1 MAFPIEDVFSV
12 ARNRTEVA
20 VSERITE
27 FLFDPLVGQLVATAV
42 GLVLIGLLVQR
53 VQRWIGQRISD
64 RRRLSNVKQAV
75 KFVGYLAAAALVLT
89 IFSGR
94 LPGLTVTLGVA
105 GAGIAFALQ
114 EVIASVAGWI
124 AISFGQ
130 FYIVGDRVQL
140 GGIRGDVIH
149 IGVLRTSLMEI
160 GEWVKADQYNG
171 RIVRISNSFVFK
183 EPVFNYQ
190 EEISFMWDEIAIPV
204 RYGSDHRLAREIM
217 LRAAD
222 AVVGPTVAAVA
233 EEWEA
238 MQQKYPL
245 EHASVEPRVFLIA
258 NDNWMQVALRY
269 PVDVKRRRTI
279 HDELFMHVL
288 DAIAETEGRVALA
301 SATFEVVGAPTLDV
315 RLHADRGA

>member
-1 MAFPIEDVFSV
+1 MAFDGVG
-12 ARNRTEVA
+12 RLEVA
-20 VSERITE
+20 MNEQILE
-27 FLFDPLVGQLVATAV
+27 YLFDPLVGQLIATAI
-42 GLVLIGLLVQR
+42 GFVLIGLFVRFL
-53 VQRWIGQRISD
+53 QRWFARRVRD
-64 RRRLSNVKQAV
+64 ERRLSSIHQAV
-75 KFVGYLAAAALVLT
+75 TFVGYLGAAALVLT
-89 IFSGR
+89 IFSGQ

-114 EVIASVAGWI
+114 EVIASIAGWI

-183 EPVFNYQ
+183 EPVFNYT
-190 EEISFMWDEIAIPV
+190 EEISFMWDEISLPV
-204 RYGSDHRLAREIM
+204 RYGSDHRLGREIM
-217 LRAAD
+217 LRVAEE
-222 AVVGPTVAAVA
+222 VVGDTVEGVA
-233 EEWEA
+233 REWEA
-238 MQQKYPL
+238 MQRKYPL

-258 NDNWMQVALRY
+258 NDNWMQLTLRY
-269 PVDVKRRRTI
+269 PVDVKRRRSI

-301 SATFEVVGAPTLDV
+301 SATFELVGVPAIDV
-315 RLHADRGA
+315 RLRAEREG